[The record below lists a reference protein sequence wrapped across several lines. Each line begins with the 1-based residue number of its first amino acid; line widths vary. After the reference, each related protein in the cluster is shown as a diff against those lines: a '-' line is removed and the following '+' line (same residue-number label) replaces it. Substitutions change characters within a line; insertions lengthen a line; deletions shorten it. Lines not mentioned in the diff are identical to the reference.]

1 MPRKV
6 QHFMSGTNHSMRINR
21 LAMGLCFLLAA
32 AAPHAQPHIQQYPT
46 KPIRLIIGFG
56 VGGAT
61 DVIARYYAQKLSD
74 VMKTNVIVDNKP
86 SAGQIIGIKTTLA
99 AAPDGYTLFLGT
111 GSAFSQ
117 GPGVRRDLPYDPLK
131 DFTLVSMVSTAPGV
145 MVIAPGLPVRS
156 VRDFIGYARDNPAKL
171 NYGSSGHGAA
181 SHLQTEYFISLTG
194 IRMTHIPYKSAAD
207 IMREII
213 AGAIHVGLAPVE
225 GAMAS
230 IAGGRVRALA
240 VTGSRRQKS
249 LPEVPSMAEAGV
261 KGLEGIDPYTYYG
274 LAGPIGLPAVIV
286 DRVSHSVDTVSKM
299 PDVATQLRERLY
311 NEPAQNSPGSF
322 RRFVETDLAK
332 WKELGKV
339 VKLAE

>member
-1 MPRKV
+1 
-6 QHFMSGTNHSMRINR
+6 MRINQFVIS
-21 LAMGLCFLLAA
+21 LCSLLAA
-32 AAPHAQPHIQQYPT
+32 AVLPSALHAQPYPT

-61 DVIARYYAQKLSD
+61 DVIARFYAQKLSEIL
-74 VMKTNVIVDNKP
+74 KTNIIVDNKP

-131 DFTLVSMVSTAPGV
+131 DFALISLVSTAPGV
-145 MVIAPGLPVRS
+145 MVISPGLPARS
-156 VRDFIGYARDNPAKL
+156 IRDFIRYAKENPAKL

-194 IRMTHIPYKSAAD
+194 IRMTHVPYRSAAD

-213 AGAIHVGLAPVE
+213 SGAVHAGLAPVE

-230 IAGGRVRALA
+230 ISGGRVRALA

-249 LPEVPSMAEAGV
+249 LPDVPSMAEAGV

-274 LAGPIGLPAVIV
+274 LAGPTGLPPAIV
-286 DRVSHSVDTVSKM
+286 TRLSQSVDAVSKM
-299 PDVATQLRERLY
+299 SDVATQLREKLF
-311 NEPAQNSPGSF
+311 NEPAENSPGSF
-322 RRFVETDLAK
+322 RKFVEIDLAK

>member
-1 MPRKV
+1 
-6 QHFMSGTNHSMRINR
+6 MRINP
-21 LAMGLCFLLAA
+21 LVIGLCSLLAA
-32 AAPHAQPHIQQYPT
+32 ATLPSVLHAQQYPT

-61 DVIARYYAQKLSD
+61 DVIARYYAQKLSE
-74 VMKTNVIVDNKP
+74 VLKTNVIVDNKP

-99 AAPDGYTLFLGT
+99 AAPDGYTVFLGT

-131 DFTLVSMVSTAPGV
+131 DFTLISMISTAPGV
-145 MVIAPGLPVRS
+145 MVISPSLPVRS
-156 VRDFIGYARDNPAKL
+156 VRDFIGYAKENPAKL

-181 SHLQTEYFISLTG
+181 SHLQTEYFISLAG
-194 IRMTHIPYKSAAD
+194 IRMTHIPYRSAAD

-213 AGAIHVGLAPVE
+213 AGAVHVGLAPVE

-249 LPEVPSMAEAGV
+249 LPEVPSMAEAGI

-274 LAGPIGLPAVIV
+274 LAGPTGLPPAIV
-286 DRVSHSVDTVSKM
+286 ARLNQSIDAVSKL
-299 PDVATQLRERLY
+299 PDVATQLREKLY
-311 NEPAQNSPGSF
+311 NEPAANSPGSF
-322 RRFVETDLAK
+322 RKFVENDLAK
-332 WKELGKV
+332 WKELGKA